1 MRKIAVLLKKEP
13 MLTVSLAAAVA
24 SLFLTPPSAALLKE
38 IDWRTLGT
46 LFMMLTV
53 LEGFKQENIFAPVLR
68 LAGRIGTLSG
78 LGLFLVFSVFFCSMF
93 VTNDVS
99 LIIFVPLTILLFRAA
114 GRERFI
120 LPLLAMENIA
130 AVRGSLLTPFG
141 SPQNLFIFGR
151 SGVSPWRFIAYMF
164 PIWILSGALLVCF
177 VLFLFRRDIK
187 EKTAIG
193 DEAFQAEEAGGKRKK
208 AVLICLFALV
218 IGVIVSR
225 TPYWY
230 VAVGIV
236 LAAVLIAD
244 RRLLLKT
251 DYVLLLTFLC
261 FFVFSSSV
269 AANEHTAAFLQK
281 VVAGREYLVSILISQ
296 VISNVPAAIVLY
308 PFSQNTGAL
317 LYGLDSAGLCTLIGS
332 LASVINYRI
341 YVREYPENGWKFIKV
356 FTLVSLAFFAFVV
369 LPGYYISKSAVFG

>member
-1 MRKIAVLLKKEP
+1 MKRIGQWLKKEP
-13 MLTVSLAAAVA
+13 MLTVSVAAALL
-24 SLFLTPPSAALLKE
+24 SLFLTPPSAALLRE

-53 LEGFKQENIFAPVLR
+53 LEGFKQENVFAPVLR
-68 LAGRIGTLSG
+68 LAGKIGTLTG
-78 LGLFLVFSVFFCSMF
+78 LGLFLVFAVFFSSMF

-114 GRERFI
+114 GRESFI

-151 SGVSPWRFIAYMF
+151 SGVSPWRFMAYMF
-164 PIWILSGALLVCF
+164 PLWILSGALLAAF
-177 VLFLFRRDIK
+177 VLFLFRRNLR
-187 EKTAIG
+187 EKTALAPKTFTEG
-193 DEAFQAEEAGGKRKK
+193 SEGGKGKK
-208 AVLICLFALV
+208 AVLLCLFALV
-218 IGVIVSR
+218 IATIVSR
-225 TPYWY
+225 TPWWY

-236 LAAVLIAD
+236 LLAVLIAD

-269 AANEHTAAFLQK
+269 AANEHTAAFLRK
-281 VVAGREYLVSILISQ
+281 AVAGREYLVSILISQ

-341 YVREYPENGWKFIKV
+341 YVREYPKNGMKFIKV
-356 FTLVSLAFFAFVV
+356 FTLVSLAFFAFVA
-369 LPGYYISKSAVFG
+369 LPGYFISKATAL